1 MLAPKQ
7 AAAVSK
13 RLPLKSHQ
21 NKVNNNNKLLLLFPN
36 KPVQLATT
44 LATVFM
50 MMLCASPGVRGQDLL
65 RRTSINQHQHNQNQ
79 NQNPNN
85 PLANIQLPPQLASLS
100 PQQLHQLAQLREL
113 QLQQEAAARQ
123 QRQNQD
129 HQAQREQQAPAPL
142 GLETLSSSSGGS
154 GAASPT
160 AQPAAGQSSGQIPQ
174 PSGAETTPTSNSN
187 NERHDDGSYNESGS
201 EMEGVAMSAGSGA
214 SSSSTSDNNNN
225 NQASNGQEQAGTS
238 NSVGSSSSGSS
249 PSFEVNWNKCPQLEP
264 NDSEK
269 NKKTQ
274 VITKCLQSAPIPSNL
289 TRENVEAHREQIA
302 TCALKVEGWFDEQ
315 GQYRYDKAEAEI
327 RGKKLDQAIETQVL
341 KFHVACKEEASKKF
355 PRDQNK
361 LIDQVQFYQACMDYY
376 ISIVCEIEVS
386 VDQ

>member
-1 MLAPKQ
+1 MLPPNQCKG
-7 AAAVSK
+7 
-13 RLPLKSHQ
+13 
-21 NKVNNNNKLLLLFPN
+21 NNNKQSLMGRHH
-36 KPVQLATT
+36 KQQLAGRPIQLMAA
-44 LATVFM
+44 LASVVALLM
-50 MMLCASPGVRGQDLL
+50 ASGSPIWAQDLL
-65 RRTSINQHQHNQNQ
+65 RRTSGSNNNNNQQQNNQN
-79 NQNPNN
+79 NNN

-123 QRQNQD
+123 RSNNNQEQASSGAQN
-129 HQAQREQQAPAPL
+129 EAPAPI
-142 GLETLSSSSGGS
+142 GLETGAGS
-154 GAASPT
+154 VPT
-160 AQPAAGQSSGQIPQ
+160 AQPASGQSSGQIPQ
-174 PSGAETTPTSNSN
+174 PTGAETTPTSGGSST

-201 EMEGVAMSAGSGA
+201 EMEGVAMSSGSP
-214 SSSSTSDNNNN
+214 SSSSNGPSAATTT
-225 NQASNGQEQAGTS
+225 ASNSNNGDQAA
-238 NSVGSSSSGSS
+238 NSVSSSA

-264 NDSEK
+264 SDSEK

-302 TCALKVEGWFDEQ
+302 TCALKVEGWFDDQ